1 MEIVSIFI
9 LVAASHCVLL
19 AFVCY
24 LQPVNLKTP
33 DKLLIAILLCEGIRL
48 YSMMAI
54 AEGWPMEIWPY
65 GQNLRL
71 AIGPLFFLYTLS
83 MIGERIE
90 WSPSTLLHFIPT
102 VTLGLAIFSNDL
114 LLHPVPREY
123 MAYLTAFINGLLLI
137 SYGVMSRKHI
147 LSYKKRLK
155 RTHSAV
161 EQINLNWLRE
171 LGIYIIFMGSILLLS
186 VFYLLLQPQNYSFN
200 STIIFSTITTMA
212 LCYVIS
218 LKGIQQSRVYERLL
232 AEELERYDPRRPR
245 VEITQ
250 LAEQEKYVSSA
261 MSKEEATHFYQLVL
275 NVMEKE
281 KLFLRPKLKLADL
294 AAEVGLHPQ
303 QISQVINQC
312 ANVNFCDFIN
322 NYRIQ
327 EALTLLQEATE
338 SRMTILD
345 IGAQAGF
352 NSPATF
358 YKLFRRQ
365 TGKSPKR
372 YLKDQAA

>member
-1 MEIVSIFI
+1 MDIVGIFI

-24 LQPVNLKTP
+24 LQSVNLKTS
-33 DKLLIAILLCEGIRL
+33 DKLLVAILIMEGLRL

-54 AEGWPMEIWPY
+54 SEGWPMEIWPY

-71 AIGPLFFLYTLS
+71 AIGPLFYLYTLG
-83 MIGERIE
+83 MIGERIH
-90 WSPSTLLHFIPT
+90 WSPSTLLHFVPT
-102 VTLGLAIFSNDL
+102 VALGLVVFSNDRF
-114 LLHPVPREY
+114 LHPVPREY
-123 MAYLTAFINGLLLI
+123 MIYLTAFINGMVFI
-137 SYGVMSRKHI
+137 GYGVMSRKHI

-161 EQINLNWLRE
+161 EQINLNWLRG
-171 LGIYIIFMGSILLLS
+171 LGIYIIFMGSVLIL
-186 VFYLLLQPQNYSFN
+186 VVVYLLLQPQSYSFGG
-200 STIIFSTITTMA
+200 TVIFSTITTMA

-232 AEELERYDPRRPR
+232 AEELERYDPRRQSA
-245 VEITQ
+245 EITQ
-250 LAEQEKYVSSA
+250 LAEQEKYESSA
-261 MSKEEATHFYQLVL
+261 MNKEEAKHFYQLVL
-275 NVMEKE
+275 GVMEKE

-294 AAEVGLHPQ
+294 ADEVGLHPQ

-312 ANVNFCDFIN
+312 AQVNFCDFIN
-322 NYRIQ
+322 NYRVQ
-327 EALTLLQEATE
+327 EAITLLHDDTRSSMA
-338 SRMTILD
+338 ILD
-345 IGAQAGF
+345 IGALAGF

-358 YKLFRRQ
+358 YKYFRRQ

-372 YLKDQAA
+372 FLKEEVA